1 MVKRVAIVGAG
12 VAGLAAARS
21 LVDAHTDI
29 VPVVFEKSRGVG
41 GRAATR
47 RIGDFCFDHGA
58 QYVKAPTPAIR
69 DLIVAT
75 GDAVTIDRPVWTFTR
90 SNTIAPGDVALADE
104 QKWTWPTGITRL
116 AKYLASGID
125 VRIET
130 TVARLNREGDA
141 YRLFADD
148 GQVLGNFA
156 AVVLTAPAP
165 QSAAILMAGN
175 FSEANDL
182 VEALQ
187 AVQYRRSIS
196 ITVAFPQR
204 PVVPWYALVNVDR
217 QHTISWLACEHD
229 DKPNRAPPDHSL
241 LIAQMSD
248 AWTTAHWDELQK
260 GTYTLSDAPSPVI
273 EALADIESL
282 IGDLGAPYW
291 INIQRWRYALPDTA
305 TPLRS
310 YERIVLAG
318 DLVSGQGRVH
328 LAIESGWQ
336 AANQIRALLL

>member
-229 DKPNRAPPDHSL
+229 DKPNRAPPDHGL

-248 AWTTAHWDELQK
+248 AWATAHWDELQK
-260 GTYTLSDAPSPVI
+260 GTYTLSEAPSPVI

>member
-58 QYVKAPTPAIR
+58 QYVKVPTPAIR

-130 TVARLNREGDA
+130 TVASLNREGDA

-229 DKPNRAPPDHSL
+229 KPNRAPPDHGL

-248 AWTTAHWDELQK
+248 AWATAHWDELQK

-291 INIQRWRYALPDTA
+291 INVQRWRYALPDTA

-318 DLVSGQGRVH
+318 DLTGGQGRVH